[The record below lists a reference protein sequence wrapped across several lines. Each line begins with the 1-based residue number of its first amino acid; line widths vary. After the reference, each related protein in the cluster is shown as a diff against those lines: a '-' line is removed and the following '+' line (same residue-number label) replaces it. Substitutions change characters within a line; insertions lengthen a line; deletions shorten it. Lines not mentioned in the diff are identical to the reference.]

1 MTVPEEDRLYPWF
14 RDTWDALV
22 QRVRD
27 DRVPHA
33 VLLTG
38 APGLG
43 KRALARRL
51 AHLLLCEASA
61 EHAPCG
67 TCPRCGLLRAGSHPD
82 LHTLMP
88 EDGSRAIR
96 VDAVRALG
104 ASLGLKS
111 QYGGFR
117 VAIVSPAERMNTSAA
132 NSLLKTLEEPPQ
144 GTVLLLVSDQ
154 PSRLPAT
161 IRSRCQLVPLQAP
174 SREAAAEWLEAEG
187 ADREAVELLAVT
199 GNAPLAAV
207 RLQQEGAG
215 SALGTLVDQ
224 LAGVARGQITP
235 VHAASQWRKEQA
247 TLVVDLLMAVAMDLA
262 RTQGA
267 GVKPRISRLNQLPQG
282 LDWEKLHGFLD
293 ELLEQRRLADHPLN
307 TQLVLESL
315 FIRWSDLC
323 PREGIHG

>member
-1 MTVPEEDRLYPWF
+1 MTVPEEIRLYPWF
-14 RDTWDALV
+14 REAWDGLL

-27 DRVPHA
+27 ERVPHA

-43 KRALARRL
+43 KRALAGRL
-51 AHLLLCEASA
+51 AHLLLCLAPVAS
-61 EHAPCG
+61 APCG
-67 TCPRCGLLRAGSHPD
+67 ACPRCELLRAGSHPD

-88 EDGSRAIR
+88 EEGSRAIR

-132 NSLLKTLEEPPQ
+132 NSLLKTLEEPPE
-144 GTVLLLVSDQ
+144 GTVLLLVSDE

-161 IRSRCQLVPLQAP
+161 IRSRCQLVPLHAP
-174 SREAAAEWLEAEG
+174 SRDAAAEWLEAEG

-199 GNAPLAAV
+199 GNAPLAAL
-207 RLQQEGAG
+207 RLQREGAG
-215 SALGTLVDQ
+215 GALDALLDQ
-224 LAGVARGQITP
+224 LAGVAQGRVTP
-235 VHAASQWRKEQA
+235 VDAASQWRKEQVK
-247 TLVVDLLMAVAMDLA
+247 LFIDLLLAIAMDLA
-262 RTQGA
+262 RTQGT
-267 GVKPRISRLNQLPQG
+267 GVKPRISRLNQLPQT

-293 ELLEQRRLADHPLN
+293 DLLEQRRLADHPLN